1 MLRRNLI
8 LVLTPLVLAGVV
20 IVGVKSMATVAGS
33 AAPTPSARPTSS
45 LAPTTTTTPPPTTTT
60 TPPSTSDD
68 PIAPDAA
75 TEAVHAADASAASG
89 EKVSVAVLDRVTGK
103 ETDGADASTT
113 VPCASVLKLFLITDL
128 FHQQEQGALTLSK
141 TDLSEIASALTISDD
156 SAMNTL
162 WSKYHGQAAISQ
174 LINIAHLPD
183 AQITSIVASGKWGGV
198 MISARD
204 VLAVYEYVLTKL
216 SPEDRDLIIGNLNHA
231 NPVGYQGFNQAFG
244 LLNPATRTGTT
255 KAKQGWSNWFG
266 QTVLNTTGILD
277 DHDKLVVAVLTARPG
292 HGTAA
297 QYDTARGQIDDATD
311 ALLKALGPNATR

>member
-33 AAPTPSARPTSS
+33 AAPTPSAQPTSS
-45 LAPTTTTTPPPTTTT
+45 LAATTTSPPPATTTPQP
-60 TPPSTSDD
+60 TSDD
-68 PIAPDAA
+68 PIGAGAA
-75 TEAVHAADASAASG
+75 TDAVHAADETAASG
-89 EKVSVAVLDRVTGK
+89 EKLSVAVLDRVTGK

-128 FHQQEQGALTLSK
+128 FHQQEQGTITLSK
-141 TDLSEIASALTISDD
+141 TDLAEIASALTISNDA
-156 SAMNTL
+156 AMNTL
-162 WSKYHGQAAISQ
+162 WGKYHGQAAISQ
-174 LINIAHLPD
+174 LIDIAHLPD
-183 AQITSIVASGKWGGV
+183 AQITSIVATGMWGGV

-204 VLAVYEYVLTKL
+204 VLAVYEYLLTKL
-216 SPEDRDLIIGNLNHA
+216 SPDDRDLIVGDLNHA

-277 DHDKLVVAVLTARPG
+277 DHDKLVVAVLTSRPG
-292 HGTAA
+292 HGTPA